1 MVNLGG
7 GTDTLTYAGSA
18 SAVSVN
24 LAAGTAT
31 GFSSIAGVESVTGG
45 AGNDTLIGNGAA
57 NTLSGGAGNDTL
69 TGTGNDA
76 LIGGAGDDTY
86 NAVAGDTITEAAGAG
101 IDTVF
106 TSSAAFTLANNVDNL
121 TFTGAG
127 GFTGTGNGQD
137 NVITGGAG
145 SDILSGAGGNDQL
158 IGGGKRRQP
167 ERWGR
172 QRPADRRRR
181 QRHHGWRSGTD
192 TFVFAPG
199 FGADVINGFD
209 ANPTGGQDLLDI
221 SILGITSGNFA
232 ASVTIVD
239 LGSDMQVTIG
249 GNTITL
255 DRGQRGRGQ
264 YHHDPRL
271 PAGLTDKG
279 GRPQQKGGRPAP

>member
-1 MVNLGG
+1 MRSR
-7 GTDTLTYAGSA
+7 AIPSPRRRA
-18 SAVSVN
+18 QVS
-24 LAAGTAT
+24 TP
-31 GFSSIAGVESVTGG
+31 
-45 AGNDTLIGNGAA
+45 
-57 NTLSGGAGNDTL
+57 
-69 TGTGNDA
+69 
-76 LIGGAGDDTY
+76 
-86 NAVAGDTITEAAGAG
+86 
-101 IDTVF
+101 VF

-158 IGGGKRRQP
+158 FGGASGDNLSGGAGNDQLT
-167 ERWGR
+167 GG
-172 QRPADRRRR
+172 AGNDIMD
-181 QRHHGWRSGTD
+181 GGAGTD

-232 ASVTIVD
+232 ASVTIAD

-255 DRGQRGRGQ
+255 IGVNGVGANTITIQDF
-264 YHHDPRL
+264 L
-271 PAGLTDKG
+271 LA
-279 GRPQQKGGRPAP
+279 